1 MTTDD
6 AAIVKQMI
14 EGLEETIGTARNQS
28 FSFVARLL
36 EMARLELLM
45 HYHGIQERELETFCQ
60 ALTQE
65 PGPQHGRR
73 SVLIGDASP
82 RRSRG
87 PRSKP
92 RNSRRSAGPASS

>member
-6 AAIVKQMI
+6 TEIVKQMI
-14 EGLEETIGTARNQS
+14 ENLEETIRTARRQS

-45 HYHGIQERELETFCQ
+45 HHHGIQERELETFCE

-65 PGPQHGRR
+65 QGPQHGRR
-73 SVLIGDASP
+73 SVLIGDSSP
-82 RRSRG
+82 RRARG
-87 PRSKP
+87 ARQKP
-92 RNSRRSAGPASS
+92 SRRSARPASS